1 MSNPFDGLISN
12 DFKQLYN
19 NAIDSLLAEN
29 SLTVK
34 CKLKY
39 SSSSFKTF
47 CNNCV
52 FDPIV
57 KLSSNLYNGTGPTP
71 FVENTICPICMGM
84 GVSDSNS
91 EEYVHLAVI
100 FDSKYFLAYNN
111 KVVNVVDGTVQTIC
125 PITLMPKIR
134 NANEIIIDSDIE
146 KYGGYS
152 YRRAG
157 DPNPCGLGSNRYIFT
172 MWTRT

>member
-1 MSNPFDGLISN
+1 MSYNPFSGLISQEL
-12 DFKQLYN
+12 KELYN
-19 NAIDSLLAEN
+19 NAIDSLLEQG

-39 SSSSFKTF
+39 SSNLKSF
-47 CNNCV
+47 CNNCT
-52 FDPIV
+52 FDPITKV
-57 KLSSNLYNGTGPTP
+57 SSNLYNGTGPKP
-71 FVENTICPICMGM
+71 FVDNTICPVCMGM
-84 GVSDSNS
+84 GVSDSNA

-100 FDSKYFLAYNN
+100 FDSKYFLNYNN
-111 KVVNVVDGTVQTIC
+111 KVVNIVDGSIQTIC
-125 PITLMPKIR
+125 NISLMPKIR
-134 NANEIIIDSDIE
+134 NTNEIIIDSDIE

-157 DPNPCGLGSNRYIFT
+157 DPNPCGLGSNRYIVT